1 MTHVEP
7 LNPELVQTLVVRS
20 TRFVADDI
28 REIELVDQQ
37 GRDLPPFTPGAHIL
51 IQAPN
56 GVTRRYSLTNAPA
69 ERSRYVIAVKREP
82 NGRGGSAS
90 IVDDLRPG
98 DLVHVSLPRN
108 EFELSES
115 APGYLFI
122 AGGIGITPIRSM
134 IRHVLTTGKP
144 FRLFFLTREPA
155 LTAFRD
161 EWSAPELADRV
172 VLHHDFGDAARS
184 YDLWPVLEK
193 PNGMHV
199 YCCGPKGLME
209 AVQDMT
215 GHWPTSAIHFEDFGA
230 GTTVHRAD
238 DTAFVVRLGAGG
250 AAVEVGADISIL
262 EALRAH
268 GHRIPSSCESGT
280 CGTCR
285 MRLLAGEA
293 DHRDFVLSDAERQ
306 CEIMVCVSRARSP
319 ELVVDRLSPGTT

>member
-1 MTHVEP
+1 MTIGT
-7 LNPELVQTLVVRS
+7 LNPELVETLRVQN
-20 TRFVADDI
+20 TRFVATDI
-28 REIELVDQQ
+28 REIELVAAD
-37 GRDLPPFTPGAHIL
+37 GGELPAFTPGAHVL
-51 IQAPN
+51 IQAPS
-56 GVTRRYSLTNAPA
+56 GVTRRYSLTNAPT
-69 ERSRYVIAVKREP
+69 ERNRYVIAVKREAS
-82 NGRGGSAS
+82 GRGGSIS
-90 IVDDLRPG
+90 IVDEIRTG
-98 DLVHVSLPRN
+98 DLVPVSLPRN
-108 EFELSES
+108 EFELSDS

-134 IRHVLTTGKP
+134 IRHVLASGKP
-144 FRLFFLTREPA
+144 FRLFYLTREPA
-155 LTAFRD
+155 LTAFHD
-161 EWSAPELADRV
+161 EWSAPELGGSV
-172 VLHHDFGDAARS
+172 VLHHDFGDPARS
-184 YDLWPVLEK
+184 YDLWPILEK

-238 DTAFVVRLGAGG
+238 DTAFVVRLGTGG
-250 AAVEVGADISIL
+250 AAVEVAADTSIL
-262 EALRAH
+262 EALRAQ
-268 GHRIPSSCESGT
+268 GHRLPSSCESGT

-319 ELVVDRLSPGTT
+319 ELVVDRLSPGAT

>member
-1 MTHVEP
+1 MTADA
-7 LNPELVQTLVVRS
+7 LNPELVLTLRVQS
-20 TRFVADDI
+20 ARFVATDI
-28 REIELVDQQ
+28 REITLVAQDGAEL
-37 GRDLPPFTPGAHIL
+37 PAFTPGAHL
-51 IQAPN
+51 LVQAPN
-56 GVTRRYSLTNAPA
+56 GVTRRYSLTNAST
-69 ERSRYVIAVKREP
+69 ERDRYVIAVKREAS
-82 NGRGGSAS
+82 GRGGSIS
-90 IVDDLRPG
+90 VVDELQPG

-134 IRHVLTTGKP
+134 LQRVRALGKP
-144 FRLFFLTREPA
+144 FRLFYLTREPS
-155 LTAFRD
+155 LTAFHD
-161 EWSAPELADRV
+161 EWSAPEWREHV
-172 VLHHDFGDAARS
+172 VVHHDFGDPARS

-230 GTTVHRAD
+230 GTTVHRPD
-238 DTAFVVRLGAGG
+238 DTPFVVRM
-250 AAVEVGADISIL
+250 GADGPPIAVAADTSIL

-268 GHRIPSSCESGT
+268 GHRLPSSCESGT

-293 DHRDFVLSDAERQ
+293 EHRDFVLSDEERK

-319 ELVVDRLSPGTT
+319 ELVVDRLRESQAQ